1 MSRVDYE
8 RAATEPP
15 PEASAN
21 GHQEPAGQAK
31 AKTKKA
37 KANVLSV
44 DQLQTLST
52 SQVRW
57 MVAAGFKMGLRVG
70 W

>member
-8 RAATEPP
+8 RAATDPQ

-21 GHQEPAGQAK
+21 GHQEPASQTK

-37 KANVLSV
+37 KANVLTV

-57 MVAAGFKMGLRVG
+57 VTAARMRN
-70 W
+70 